1 MKLRLEWFFTL
12 GFGADVDNPMLVV
25 MWVVMMWVVV
35 MWVVMMCVVMW
46 GSCSGF
52 VNGIARHCPVIDIS
66 AVFSS

>member
-1 MKLRLEWFFTL
+1 M
-12 GFGADVDNPMLVV
+12 GGGDVGGGDVGVTMWVVIWVVMMFVV
-25 MWVVMMWVVV
+25 MWV
-35 MWVVMMCVVMW
+35 VVMW